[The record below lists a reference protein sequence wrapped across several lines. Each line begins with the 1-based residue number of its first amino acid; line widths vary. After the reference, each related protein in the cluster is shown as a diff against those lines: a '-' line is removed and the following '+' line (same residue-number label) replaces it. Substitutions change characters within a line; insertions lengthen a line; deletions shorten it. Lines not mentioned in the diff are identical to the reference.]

1 MSRTSR
7 ALITRSKLEMDVRL
21 DKAGRIL
28 GSFLSEDLCDA
39 HLGLSSG
46 ARSHLDK
53 FRSFLQSY
61 YVAKLGY
68 YPPCDGAFP
77 KNIYGQM
84 CSEFQKLYDLLV
96 DTDFSIAD
104 NMPISQQGGICAL
117 QTVHAFDARHKYTS
131 LQHPIPLLPEVD
143 ETASAKLPLT
153 KRLSFYSKADK
164 MKPDPRLVA
173 FSSLNKATNRKDQS
187 LYDCSLVRAYRGF
200 EKDCVFSPLKEDKND
215 KLSPVDARKVRW
227 ILIYS
232 ILQTLLSVT
241 RVPEQVRETQNVP
254 YNLCVLTA
262 GCPPWKNER
271 PLEALLRTQTDQAKE
286 DFNATLPKLMST
298 TKTESYTPAEIKPDI
313 DYFALTHKTQQQ
325 SSSASTL
332 PTTTS
337 RKGTVRRAL
346 STLGNMPELRHPKPH
361 RAMFH
366 EILVHGYGNG
376 TNSVS
381 ITTERP
387 PSPVEEADEEHNRRL
402 SIDSASSSTEDLS
415 SRWSNSSGEA
425 AECDSPHTSV
435 SASRRGSDASI
446 TQSKKSIKEFLGSPM
461 AALGLTR
468 SPSSA
473 YSQSVYE
480 DSSILQPDPLLVKK
494 NLDEEFMKVTTEVTI
509 EWEDARHGEA
519 NDELLEYLNTE

>member
-7 ALITRSKLEMDVRL
+7 ALITRSKLEMGVRL
-21 DKAGRIL
+21 ENAGRML
-28 GSFLSEDLCDA
+28 GSFLSDDLSDA

-68 YPPCDGAFP
+68 YPPTDGAFP

-96 DTDFSIAD
+96 DTQFSTAD
-104 NMPISQQGGICAL
+104 NIPTSQQGGICAF
-117 QTVHAFDARHKYTS
+117 QCVHAFDARHKYTS

-143 ETASAKLPLT
+143 ETASARPPLS
-153 KRLSFYSKADK
+153 KRLSLYSKADK

-187 LYDCSLVRAYRGF
+187 LYDCTLVRAYRGF
-200 EKDCVFSPLKEDKND
+200 EKDSVFSPSKADKNN
-215 KLSPVDARKVRW
+215 KLSQTDARKVRW
-227 ILIYS
+227 ILVYS

-241 RVPEQVRETQNVP
+241 RVPEQVRDTQNVP
-254 YNLCVLTA
+254 YSLCVLTA
-262 GCPPWKNER
+262 GCPPWNNER
-271 PLEALLRTQTDQAKE
+271 PLEALLRTQTDQTKE
-286 DFNATLPKLMST
+286 DFVATLSKLAST
-298 TKTESYTPAEIKPDI
+298 TESAPCTPAEIKPDI
-313 DYFALTHKTQQQ
+313 DYFALTHKIQHSH
-325 SSSASTL
+325 SSSASTFS
-332 PTTTS
+332 TAAS

-361 RAMFH
+361 RATFH

-381 ITTERP
+381 ITAEP
-387 PSPVEEADEEHNRRL
+387 PLSPVEEDEEEHNRKP
-402 SIDSASSSTEDLS
+402 STDSSSSSTEDLS
-415 SRWSNSSGEA
+415 SRWSNSSDEA
-425 AECDSPHTSV
+425 AGCDSPLTSI
-435 SASRRGSDASI
+435 SASRRGSDASV
-446 TQSKKSIKEFLGSPM
+446 TPSKKSIKEFLDSPM
-461 AALGLTR
+461 TAFGLAR
-468 SPSSA
+468 IPSSV

-480 DSSILQPDPLLVKK
+480 DTSILQPDPLLVKK
-494 NLDEEFMKVTTEVTI
+494 NLDESS
-509 EWEDARHGEA
+509 
-519 NDELLEYLNTE
+519 